1 MDSRNAYITDTYPLE
16 LHSIKALF
24 LQKRYRQVIQACRDI
39 LKTAGDGMRDY
50 PLQQT
55 FISFYI
61 GVSHDELARLM
72 HDYSQAKMPAF
83 RQAEQFYNEAIVSLP
98 LPGSILEV
106 EGQAASLL
114 PNDPFTESSPLDP
127 NAYISPS
134 PDEEYDPFNYSS
146 PSLPNLTS
154 SPPPSHYD
162 TGNLPTRSTP
172 VSSRETSSS
181 DLESHSSFDQIM
193 TPHKF
198 LERDISRMSLLDDA
212 HRLASQHA
220 IPKSLERDV
229 SRMSLLD
236 PTRRPNAKPAFPRST
251 SQGLL
256 KPIRLGSP
264 TQAFHVPP
272 RLPCSG
278 STMSMSRLPRI
289 NTRRAWE
296 SPSRNLPSSIS
307 EEWSSSPPSPVSPL
321 GISDTVS
328 DASTVSPISPETP
341 VRAMAH
347 GTIRQT
353 PEAHDHGNEDEDEA
367 PDHHSQNLHVR
378 AMRTQL
384 ETHLRLL
391 EQETQ
396 RTLTAQTKR
405 ASERASTAPTT
416 GTPLAPVRGSLDG
429 AGAGISRPS
438 SSGSKHDSVVGESKR
453 LSASRSYWSFTPVDV
468 KAGGLRKRIKEG
480 RERGWARE
488 RFGRE
493 RYVSLAERALGEL

>member
-1 MDSRNAYITDTYPLE
+1 MDGGNIYITDTYPLE
-16 LHSIKALF
+16 LHNVKALF

-61 GVSHDELARLM
+61 GLSHDELARLM

-83 RQAEQFYNEAIVSLP
+83 RQAEQFYNEAIDSLP

-106 EGQAASLL
+106 EGKAASPL
-114 PNDPFTESSPLDP
+114 PNDPFTESLPLDP
-127 NAYISPS
+127 NAYISSS

-172 VSSRETSSS
+172 VSFRETSSS

-198 LERDISRMSLLDDA
+198 LERNIS
-212 HRLASQHA
+212 
-220 IPKSLERDV
+220 
-229 SRMSLLD
+229 
-236 PTRRPNAKPAFPRST
+236 PRHT
-251 SQGLL
+251 EE
-256 KPIRLGSP
+256 LG
-264 TQAFHVPP
+264 AR
-272 RLPCSG
+272 RLP
-278 STMSMSRLPRI
+278 LPRI
-289 NTRRAWE
+289 NTRSAWE
-296 SPSRNLPSSIS
+296 SPSRHLPSSIS

-321 GISDTVS
+321 GISDIVS

-341 VRAMAH
+341 VRPTAPEVSQ
-347 GTIRQT
+347 QT
-353 PEAHDHGNEDEDEA
+353 PQAHDRGNEVEV
-367 PDHHSQNLHVR
+367 DHQSHDIHIR

-396 RTLTAQTKR
+396 RNLTAQTKR
-405 ASERASTAPTT
+405 AAERASTAPTT

-429 AGAGISRPS
+429 AGAGNSRPS

-468 KAGGLRKRIKEG
+468 KAEGLRKRIKEG

-493 RYVSLAERALGEL
+493 RYVGLAERALGEL

>member
-1 MDSRNAYITDTYPLE
+1 MDSRNVSMTDTYPPE
-16 LHSIKALF
+16 LHNIKALF

-55 FISFYI
+55 FITFYI
-61 GVSHDELARLM
+61 GLSHDELARLM
-72 HDYSQAKMPAF
+72 HDYSQAKIPAF
-83 RQAEQFYNEAIVSLP
+83 RQAEQFYNEAIDSLP

-106 EGQAASLL
+106 EGKAASPL

-127 NAYISPS
+127 NAYIPPS
-134 PDEEYDPFNYSS
+134 PEEEYDPFNYSS

-162 TGNLPTRSTP
+162 TDNLRTRSTP

-198 LERDISRMSLLDDA
+198 LERDIS
-212 HRLASQHA
+212 HQHA

-236 PTRRPNAKPAFPRST
+236 ATHRPNAKPAFPKST

-264 TQAFHVPP
+264 PQAFHVTP
-272 RLPCSG
+272 RLPYSG
-278 STMSMSRLPRI
+278 SAMSMSRLPRI
-289 NTRRAWE
+289 NTRSGWE

-307 EEWSSSPPSPVSPL
+307 EECSSSSPSPVSPL

-328 DASTVSPISPETP
+328 HASTVSPISPETP
-341 VRAMAH
+341 VRPTAPEVSQ
-347 GTIRQT
+347 QT
-353 PEAHDHGNEDEDEA
+353 PQAHDRGNEDEV
-367 PDHHSQNLHVR
+367 DHQFHDIHIR

-405 ASERASTAPTT
+405 AAERASTAPTT
-416 GTPLAPVRGSLDG
+416 GAPLAPVRGSLDG

-438 SSGSKHDSVVGESKR
+438 SSRSKHDSVVGESKR

-468 KAGGLRKRIKEG
+468 KAEGLRKRVKEG

-493 RYVSLAERALGEL
+493 RYVGLAERALGEL

>member
-1 MDSRNAYITDTYPLE
+1 MDSRNVYITDTYPLE
-16 LHSIKALF
+16 LHNIKALF
-24 LQKRYRQVIQACRDI
+24 LQKRYRQVIQACRDV
-39 LKTAGDGMRDY
+39 LKAAGDGMRDY

-61 GVSHDELARLM
+61 ALSHDELARLM
-72 HDYSQAKMPAF
+72 HDYSQAKIPAF
-83 RQAEQFYNEAIVSLP
+83 QQAELFYNEAIDSLP
-98 LPGSILEV
+98 LPGSTLEG
-106 EGQAASLL
+106 ERAAASTL

-127 NAYISPS
+127 NAHIPSSPV
-134 PDEEYDPFNYSS
+134 EEYDPFNYSS

-154 SPPPSHYD
+154 SPPPSRYD
-162 TGNLPTRSTP
+162 TDNLPTRSTP
-172 VSSRETSSS
+172 VSSRGASSS

-212 HRLASQHA
+212 HRSVSQHA
-220 IPKSLERDV
+220 LPKGLERDV

-236 PTRRPNAKPAFPRST
+236 ASRRPNAKPAFPRST

-264 TQAFHVPP
+264 PQAFHVPP
-272 RLPCSG
+272 RLSYSG
-278 STMSMSRLPRI
+278 SAMSMSRLPKI
-289 NTRRAWE
+289 NTRSGWD
-296 SPSRNLPSSIS
+296 SPSRHLPSSIS

-341 VRAMAH
+341 VRATASEFSH
-347 GTIRQT
+347 QT
-353 PEAHDHGNEDEDEA
+353 PEAQDRGTEDETPDENSH
-367 PDHHSQNLHVR
+367 DIHVQ
-378 AMRTQL
+378 AMRTQIA
-384 ETHLRLL
+384 THLRLL

-405 ASERASTAPTT
+405 ALERASTAPTT

-429 AGAGISRPS
+429 AGAGMSRPS

-468 KAGGLRKRIKEG
+468 KAEGLRKRVKGG

-493 RYVSLAERALGEL
+493 RYVGLAERALGEL

>member
-198 LERDISRMSLLDDA
+198 LERDIS
-212 HRLASQHA
+212 HWQAST
-220 IPKSLERDV
+220 PY
-229 SRMSLLD
+229 
-236 PTRRPNAKPAFPRST
+236 
-251 SQGLL
+251 
-256 KPIRLGSP
+256 
-264 TQAFHVPP
+264 
-272 RLPCSG
+272 
-278 STMSMSRLPRI
+278 
-289 NTRRAWE
+289 RRAWSAT
-296 SPSRNLPSSIS
+296 SPTECQASVPEEYLSGVAETHQTRLSNPSIS
-307 EEWSSSPPSPVSPL
+307 C
-321 GISDTVS
+321 T
-328 DASTVSPISPETP
+328 AETA
-341 VRAMAH
+341 VQWEYDEYV
-347 GTIRQT
+347 QT
-353 PEAHDHGNEDEDEA
+353 PKDQYSA
-367 PDHHSQNLHVR
+367 
-378 AMRTQL
+378 
-384 ETHLRLL
+384 RL
-391 EQETQ
+391 
-396 RTLTAQTKR
+396 
-405 ASERASTAPTT
+405 
-416 GTPLAPVRGSLDG
+416 GV
-429 AGAGISRPS
+429 
-438 SSGSKHDSVVGESKR
+438 SVEK
-453 LSASRSYWSFTPVDV
+453 
-468 KAGGLRKRIKEG
+468 
-480 RERGWARE
+480 
-488 RFGRE
+488 
-493 RYVSLAERALGEL
+493 LAELNQRGVVVLATFSRVTSWH